1 MIAAKVHRGTAIALW
16 GFSQV
21 AARFL
26 GGAAELRQV
35 VLLMLPPSTLL
46 SGCKRGETTTVVRA
60 GFTTTTS
67 AAAAAA
73 AAALVPLAPPTL
85 DRLSRC
91 LFTTFFHPLA
101 TINHSSSTANIAS
114 AIAADNTS
122 PCSFTPPTSTPPT
135 QPQPPCQPVFAD
147 SIDLSS
153 FQHILLCTSRTQHQK
168 HNTTHTLFYKQT
180 NHVCSLSLSLAR
192 ISSSNVYHIACSFW
206 LQ

>member
-1 MIAAKVHRGTAIALW
+1 MIAKKVHRGTAVALW

-26 GGAAELRQV
+26 GGAAELKQV

-122 PCSFTPPTSTPPT
+122 PCSFTPPT

-180 NHVCSLSLSLAR
+180 NHVFSLSLSR
-192 ISSSNVYHIACSFW
+192 TDIF
-206 LQ
+206 